1 MLQLLHVPKMM
12 WCSGIC
18 SAKEQELILAPGLGD
33 KKVKRLYQA
42 LHEPFRN
49 VKQRFLSSCRNENS
63 VNIANKSHSGSSSSS
78 SSSGSNSSSNSSS
91 SSSSCSNNSSS
102 DSSSIINGTDSV
114 QQSILVNNDVTQNS
128 VSTTHVTGATVDEK
142 S

>member
-1 MLQLLHVPKMM
+1 MLLMM
-12 WCSGIC
+12 WCLGIC

-49 VKQRFLSSCRNENS
+49 VKQKSVSSSRNDG
-63 VNIANKSHSGSSSSS
+63 NIGIATKSSSSGSSSGSSSSS
-78 SSSGSNSSSNSSS
+78 SSSSSNINNNNSSSNSSS
-91 SSSSCSNNSSS
+91 
-102 DSSSIINGTDSV
+102 IINGSDLV
-114 QQSILVNNDVTQNS
+114 QQSILINNDVTQNS
-128 VSTTHVTGATVDEK
+128 VSTIHVPGAIVDEK